1 MSQSTGA
8 PSLFDDGQIGTGGNN
23 NSQSQAK
30 LQAINLIDL
39 LHDGF
44 YLIFLI
50 RNQYVPAD
58 AQQFREKTLNLLN
71 QFEQQAKKL
80 QFSADDIHDAKYAFC
95 ALIDETIVTQQDP
108 SYFNLQNAWLI
119 SPLQLSLFG
128 SQLAGY
134 RFFEILEQLRSRGKE
149 RLAALEVFHYCLL
162 LGFQGKYRIESI
174 ESLNHLVSR
183 VGDEI
188 DYLKGKKVAFSPF
201 SAIPDQIR
209 NIIHREVPFFWIL
222 IFLLIF
228 ALLTFAGLRFML
240 NNQNDKALSNYQ
252 NVISAPQGVFVSIS
266 LFLFLS
272 QPNSPESAAIE
283 SKSTEEQI
291 LNQDAAHSSDEQNQ
305 VAVSQD
311 NDTDSMSRDGFEQP
325 KDNELSNIFKPV
337 PHKTVA
343 ANEQRV
349 SPFDEQLTGEK
360 KVQVVPQL
368 QTSVAKTT
376 QPKVQPAQQKT
387 VGKPQQQ
394 VVQAKPVVESKAPA
408 EPEPEVEPPKASVD
422 IKITRSPFAVN

>member
-58 AQQFREKTLNLLN
+58 AQRFREKILDLLN
-71 QFEQQAKKL
+71 RFEQQAKKL

-134 RFFEILEQLRSRGKE
+134 QFFEILEQLRSRGKD

-174 ESLNHLVSR
+174 ESLNHLVAR

-209 NIIHREVPFFWIL
+209 NIIHRELPFFWIL

-240 NNQNDKALSNYQ
+240 NNQNDKALSTYQ
-252 NVISAPQGVFVSIS
+252 NVISAPQ
-266 LFLFLS
+266 
-272 QPNSPESAAIE
+272 
-283 SKSTEEQI
+283 EQ
-291 LNQDAAHSSDEQNQ
+291 AH
-305 VAVSQD
+305 
-311 NDTDSMSRDGFEQP
+311 
-325 KDNELSNIFKPV
+325 
-337 PHKTVA
+337 
-343 ANEQRV
+343 
-349 SPFDEQLTGEK
+349 
-360 KVQVVPQL
+360 
-368 QTSVAKTT
+368 
-376 QPKVQPAQQKT
+376 
-387 VGKPQQQ
+387 
-394 VVQAKPVVESKAPA
+394 
-408 EPEPEVEPPKASVD
+408 
-422 IKITRSPFAVN
+422 ITIYLP

>member
-8 PSLFDDGQIGTGGNN
+8 PSLFDDGQIGTGRNN
-23 NSQSQAK
+23 NSESQVK

-58 AQQFREKTLNLLN
+58 PQRFREKILDLLN
-71 QFEQQAKKL
+71 RFEQQAKKL

-108 SYFNLQNAWLI
+108 SYFNLQNSWLI

-134 RFFEILEQLRSRGKE
+134 QFFEILEQLRSRGKE

-174 ESLNHLVSR
+174 ESLNHLVAR

-209 NIIHREVPFFWIL
+209 NIIHRELPFFWIL

-252 NVISAPQGVFVSIS
+252 NVISAPQ
-266 LFLFLS
+266 
-272 QPNSPESAAIE
+272 
-283 SKSTEEQI
+283 EQ
-291 LNQDAAHSSDEQNQ
+291 AH
-305 VAVSQD
+305 
-311 NDTDSMSRDGFEQP
+311 
-325 KDNELSNIFKPV
+325 
-337 PHKTVA
+337 
-343 ANEQRV
+343 
-349 SPFDEQLTGEK
+349 
-360 KVQVVPQL
+360 
-368 QTSVAKTT
+368 
-376 QPKVQPAQQKT
+376 
-387 VGKPQQQ
+387 
-394 VVQAKPVVESKAPA
+394 
-408 EPEPEVEPPKASVD
+408 
-422 IKITRSPFAVN
+422 ITIYLP